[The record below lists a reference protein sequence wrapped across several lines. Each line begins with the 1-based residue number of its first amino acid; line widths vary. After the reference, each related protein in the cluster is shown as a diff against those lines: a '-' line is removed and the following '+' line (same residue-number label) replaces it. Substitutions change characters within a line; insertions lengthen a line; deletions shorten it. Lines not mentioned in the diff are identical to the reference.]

1 MANAP
6 DLWAIREHKRSS
18 YPVRTQLLEADGE
31 PRFID
36 QLVMTDSP
44 YLLQH
49 AHNPVHWH
57 PWAGDAFDRAAA
69 ENKLIF
75 LSIGYSTCHWCH
87 VMEEECFDDIEVAQ
101 ALNHAFISIKIDR
114 ERRPDLDAY
123 YMTAVQLINGQGGWP
138 MSCFL
143 TPDGQPFFGATYIP
157 KPHFLQLLEQVQ
169 QVWQTQPERLRSDA
183 DRIDQAIREQLAP
196 PAAAELPADLG
207 ERAVAALIEHA
218 DTTHGGFGTAPK
230 FPQEPNLLLLA
241 EHVARDPRPLAE
253 QPAWAVMHGALD

>member
-1 MANAP
+1 
-6 DLWAIREHKRSS
+6 
-18 YPVRTQLLEADGE
+18 
-31 PRFID
+31 
-36 QLVMTDSP
+36 
-44 YLLQH
+44 
-49 AHNPVHWH
+49 
-57 PWAGDAFDRAAA
+57 
-69 ENKLIF
+69 
-75 LSIGYSTCHWCH
+75 
-87 VMEEECFDDIEVAQ
+87 
-101 ALNHAFISIKIDR
+101 
-114 ERRPDLDAY
+114 
-123 YMTAVQLINGQGGWP
+123 
-138 MSCFL
+138 
-143 TPDGQPFFGATYIP
+143 TYIP

-253 QPAWAVMHGALD
+253 QPAWAAMHGALDAMLAGGIHDQIGGGFHRYATDAAWLVPHFEKMLYNQGQLAGLYLTAWQLTAEPAYRRVVERTLDYLIREMQAPQGGF